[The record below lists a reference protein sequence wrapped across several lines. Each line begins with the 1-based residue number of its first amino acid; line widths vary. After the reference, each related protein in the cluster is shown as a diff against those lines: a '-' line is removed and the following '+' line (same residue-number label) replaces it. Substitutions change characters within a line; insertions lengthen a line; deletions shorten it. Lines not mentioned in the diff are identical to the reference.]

1 MSLAYVLLAHRH
13 PAQVERLFRRIWH
26 PEDTFVLHFDRRA
39 PAALHALG
47 RRLAAEHG
55 NVVLLRPRAVLWGG
69 AIMSEVQIEGMAA
82 ALRRDPAW
90 THAITITGQD
100 YPLGNR
106 ETVLARL
113 AAGRSYLSWFDPLV
127 APFWK
132 NARERMT
139 RYHLDWPWLHRLLAV
154 PGLGRRLRALLGW
167 RNRLP
172 YVPGYRRTWPDFFH
186 YYGGSNHVILA
197 REHADYL
204 AHQPAA
210 LRIRRWL
217 RGAAHA
223 NEIVFP
229 SVLLG
234 SPHAA
239 DLVNDYL
246 RAIDFPDPTS
256 PNPHTWR
263 LADLPRLHAARQAGA
278 LFARKFDQ
286 DLDAAVLDALDAAS

>member
-13 PAQVERLFRRIWH
+13 PGQVERLFRRLWH
-26 PEDTFVLHFDRRA
+26 PDDTLVLHFDRRA

-47 RRLAAEHG
+47 RRLAAEHR
-55 NVVLLRPRAVLWGG
+55 NVILLPSRAVLWGG

-82 ALRRDPAW
+82 ALRHVPAW

-113 AAGRSYLSWFDPLV
+113 ATGRSYLSWFDPLV

-172 YVPGYRRTWPDFFH
+172 YVPGYRRAWPDFFH
-186 YYGGSNHVILA
+186 YYGGANHVILA
-197 REHADYL
+197 RAHADYL

-210 LRIRRWL
+210 LRIRHGL
-217 RGAAHA
+217 RCAAHA

-234 SPHAA
+234 SPYAA
-239 DLVNDYL
+239 ELVNDHL
-246 RAIDFPDPTS
+246 RAIEFPDPTS
-256 PNPHTWR
+256 PNPRTWR

-286 DLDAAVLDALDAAS
+286 DLDAAVLDALDAER